1 MSVDIKKVAEDL
13 FNVVASNDELR
24 EGFLKDPM
32 GTIKNNVKEAISEED
47 AKKIAEEI
55 KKKLD
60 SGLDLGTGTGA
71 AAAALGN
78 ANDALGNIFPG
89 AGN

>member
-1 MSVDIKKVAEDL
+1 MSIDIKKVAEDL

-47 AKKIAEEI
+47 AKNVAEEI

-60 SGLDLGTGTGA
+60 SGLNLGSNAEA

-78 ANDALGNIFPG
+78 ANDTLGNIFPG
-89 AGN
+89 ASN

>member
-24 EGFLKDPM
+24 EGFLKDPI

-60 SGLDLGTGTGA
+60 SGLDLGTGA

>member
-1 MSVDIKKVAEDL
+1 MSVDIKKVVEDL
-13 FNVVASNDELR
+13 FNVVVSNDELR

-47 AKKIAEEI
+47 AKNIAEEI
-55 KKKLD
+55 KNKLD
-60 SGLDLGTGTGA
+60 SGLNLDSDVEA

-78 ANDALGNIFPG
+78 TKDTLGNIFPG

>member
-32 GTIKNNVKEAISEED
+32 GTIKNNVKEAISEGD
-47 AKKIAEEI
+47 AKNIAEEI

-60 SGLDLGTGTGA
+60 SGLNLGSNAEA

-78 ANDALGNIFPG
+78 ANDTLGNIFPG
-89 AGN
+89 ASN

>member
-32 GTIKNNVKEAISEED
+32 DTIKNNVKEAISEED

-60 SGLDLGTGTGA
+60 SGLDLGTGA

>member
-55 KKKLD
+55 KNKLD
-60 SGLDLGTGTGA
+60 NGLNLGSNAEA

-78 ANDALGNIFPG
+78 ATDTLGNIFPG

>member
-1 MSVDIKKVAEDL
+1 MSVNIKKVAEDL

-47 AKKIAEEI
+47 AKNIAEEI

-60 SGLDLGTGTGA
+60 SGLNLGSNAEA

-78 ANDALGNIFPG
+78 ANDTLGNIFPG
-89 AGN
+89 ASN

>member
-47 AKKIAEEI
+47 AKNIAEEI

-60 SGLDLGTGTGA
+60 SGLNLGSNAEA
-71 AAAALGN
+71 AAGALGK

>member
-47 AKKIAEEI
+47 AKNVAEEI

-60 SGLDLGTGTGA
+60 SGLNLGSNAEA

-78 ANDALGNIFPG
+78 ANDTLGNIFPG
-89 AGN
+89 ASN

>member
-1 MSVDIKKVAEDL
+1 MSVNIKKVAEDL

-47 AKKIAEEI
+47 AKNAAEEI

-60 SGLDLGTGTGA
+60 SGLNLGSNAEA

-78 ANDALGNIFPG
+78 ANDTLGNIFPG
-89 AGN
+89 ASN

>member
-47 AKKIAEEI
+47 AKNIAEEL

-60 SGLDLGTGTGA
+60 SGLNLGSNAEA

>member
-1 MSVDIKKVAEDL
+1 MSIDIKKVAEDL

-24 EGFLKDPM
+24 EGFLKDPI

-47 AKKIAEEI
+47 AKNVAEEI

-60 SGLDLGTGTGA
+60 SGLNLGSNAEA

-78 ANDALGNIFPG
+78 ANDTLGNIFPG
-89 AGN
+89 ASN

>member
-1 MSVDIKKVAEDL
+1 MSVDIKKVVEDL
-13 FNVVASNDELR
+13 FNVVVSNDELR

-47 AKKIAEEI
+47 AKNIAEEI
-55 KKKLD
+55 KNKLD
-60 SGLDLGTGTGA
+60 SGLNLDSDVEA

-78 ANDALGNIFPG
+78 AKDTLGNIFPG

>member
-47 AKKIAEEI
+47 AKEIAEEI
-55 KKKLD
+55 
-60 SGLDLGTGTGA
+60 
-71 AAAALGN
+71 
-78 ANDALGNIFPG
+78 NISQAEVSKRLFELSQIVKTHF
-89 AGN
+89 